1 MHVLTNAEKLI
12 PRRDAASL
20 AESRKLAGIR
30 IVTGTTSPFTRY
42 ERISVSPASCSIRS
56 EYVIAF
62 YTFKLQYKC
71 NNSTPAWEQRE
82 LVDIAEIVGGGT
94 PDTNNSNYWDGDI
107 DWYAPAELGNNIY
120 AESST
125 RKITQAGFDSCST
138 KMLPAD
144 KTILFT
150 SRAGI
155 GNTAILRHSACTNQG
170 FQSLV
175 IGDADVYFVYSMS
188 ERIKKWAEEK
198 ASGSTF
204 LEISGRQLE
213 TMPVNLP
220 SLVEQQA
227 IGSFFSH
234 LDDLIT
240 LHQRKYDKLVIFKKS
255 MLEKMFPKDGESV
268 PEIRFAGFTDPWEQ
282 RKLSEVATFGGGH
295 TPPMADPD
303 NYEDGYVLWVT
314 SQDVKSNY
322 LDRTTTQ
329 ITEKGAKELTLYPAG
344 SLVMVTRSGILRHTL
359 PVAELRKPSTVNQD
373 IRVILPQGEC
383 CGEWL
388 LQFFISHNKELLL
401 EFGKTGTTV
410 ESVDFGKIKDMLLY
424 MPSTVEQQQIGDFF
438 AKLDSLITLHQ
449 RKLEL
454 LQNIK
459 KSLLDKMF
467 A

>member
-1 MHVLTNAEKLI
+1 MTEQAKVPAI
-12 PRRDAASL
+12 RF
-20 AESRKLAGIR
+20 AG
-30 IVTGTTSPFTRY
+30 FTD
-42 ERISVSPASCSIRS
+42 P
-56 EYVIAF
+56 
-62 YTFKLQYKC
+62 
-71 NNSTPAWEQRE
+71 WEQRE